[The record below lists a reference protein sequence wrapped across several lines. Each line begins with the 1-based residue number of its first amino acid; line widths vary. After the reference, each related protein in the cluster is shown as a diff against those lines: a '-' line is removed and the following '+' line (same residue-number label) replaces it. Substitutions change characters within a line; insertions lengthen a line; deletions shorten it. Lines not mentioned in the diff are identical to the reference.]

1 MTRIKNTKWRPAT
14 TKKNGATPKSQKT
27 REIKFNKM
35 KKSVLLSLLTILFC
49 GLLSNSIY
57 AQYDK
62 MLIGDNNNGQIV
74 SSNINGTALDT
85 LNLPI
90 NQSFYDADVDQVN
103 QKIFFAHYW
112 GIFKMNYDGSAFD
125 TLVYEPTGS
134 YSDGIAVDAAAGYLY
149 WAAMQE
155 KKIYRS
161 DLNGTNI
168 TTLYNATGFVTDI
181 DLDLINN
188 KIYFGQ
194 WFSSARGLFSV
205 DLSGNNLDTI
215 ITAGYDVHFI
225 GLDLSNSKIYFS
237 DDALAKCRR
246 INYDGTNDTLLYNFQ
261 AGGFFVDT
269 TNSLL
274 YTSNMINN
282 NIVLSDLNG
291 GSPSNIFPTSTLAS
305 PHGPLLFSTLTT
317 GIENILESSN
327 QTTIYPNPFSATT
340 ILHTD
345 NILKN
350 ATLTVYNS
358 YGQKIKQL
366 NQLFGETIILQ
377 RDNLPSGVYFIQL
390 SQDNKLI
397 STEKMVITD

>member
-1 MTRIKNTKWRPAT
+1 
-14 TKKNGATPKSQKT
+14 
-27 REIKFNKM
+27 M
-35 KKSVLLSLLTILFC
+35 KKSVLLSLLSILFC
-49 GLLSNSIY
+49 GLFSNSIY

-125 TLVYEPTGS
+125 TLVYEPTGG

-246 INYDGTNDTLLYNFQ
+246 INYDGTNDTLLYNFS

-274 YTSNMINN
+274 YTSDRINN

-366 NQLFGETIILQ
+366 NQLIGETIILQ

>member
-1 MTRIKNTKWRPAT
+1 
-14 TKKNGATPKSQKT
+14 
-27 REIKFNKM
+27 M
-35 KKSVLLSLLTILFC
+35 KKSVLLSSLTILFC

-74 SSNINGTALDT
+74 SSNIDGTLLDT
-85 LNLPI
+85 LNLGAS
-90 NQSFYDADVDQVN
+90 NQSFYDADVDPIN
-103 QKIFFAHYW
+103 QKIFFSHYY

-134 YSDGIAVDAAAGYLY
+134 YSDGIAVDAAGGYLY

-168 TTLYNATGFVTDI
+168 TTLFNTSGFVTDI
-181 DLDLINN
+181 DIDVQNN

-194 WFSSARGLFSV
+194 WFSSARGLFSI
-205 DLSGNNLDTI
+205 DLNGNNLDTI
-215 ITAGYDVHFI
+215 ITSGYNVHFI
-225 GLDLSNSKIYFS
+225 GLDLANSKIYFT

-246 INYDGTNDTLLYNFQ
+246 VNYDGTNDTLLFNFQ
-261 AGGFFVDT
+261 GGGFFVDT
-269 TNSLL
+269 ANSLL
-274 YTSNMINN
+274 YTSDMNPSNG
-282 NIVLSDLNG
+282 NIIVSDLNG
-291 GSPSNIFPTSTLAS
+291 GSPTNIFPTSTLAS

-317 GIENILESSN
+317 GIENILENSN